1 VNETILLLTVAG
13 LIMATAS
20 ITAVFFLI
28 REQRLAREK
37 QQEPRRHTHSVNAGI
52 EDAQSTLQNAYR
64 LAQEARL
71 QAEAIEFWASKTD
84 SILRDMR
91 QGPTAYDPDR
101 PSGNRNEAAMH
112 ATGRPLQ

>member
-28 REQRLAREK
+28 REQRLTREQNSPK
-37 QQEPRRHTHSVNAGI
+37 RHTHSVNAGI
-52 EDAQSTLQNAYR
+52 EDAQATLQNAYR
-64 LAQEARL
+64 LAQETRL
-71 QAEAIEFWASKTD
+71 QAEAIEFWAVKTD

-101 PSGNRNEAAMH
+101 PSGNRSEAAMH